1 MGLGGPGTRSLG
13 ERWPLAVSWGIGI
26 GLMGFIFGAASLSL
40 VERPRQPVAGHAAI
54 YRQIF
59 PNLDLNGAGAFLQL
73 AFITFGI
80 ILVGFA
86 VATLVKGWASDE
98 AGGRLE
104 TLLSTPM
111 SRARWALAGGLGL
124 FAAIGVM
131 TLVIMVGIGIGSTL
145 AGGDVATPILGTV
158 VFALYGIALAGIGM
172 AVGGLV
178 STSIAGEVVAA
189 IVILTFLIDLIAPA
203 LKWPDWIHQLALT
216 SHLGQPMIGNWDWV
230 GHGGL
235 RRDRGRRPAAR
246 VVGHLEAR
254 HRALSPTD
262 LAGAA
267 HSLDGAP
274 SPRRGR

>member
-1 MGLGGPGTRSLG
+1 
-13 ERWPLAVSWGIGI
+13 
-26 GLMGFIFGAASLSL
+26 
-40 VERPRQPVAGHAAI
+40 
-54 YRQIF
+54 
-59 PNLDLNGAGAFLQL
+59 
-73 AFITFGI
+73 
-80 ILVGFA
+80 
-86 VATLVKGWASDE
+86 VKGWASDE

-203 LKWPDWIHQLALT
+203 LKWPDWVHQLALT

-230 GHGGL
+230 GMAACVVIAVAGL
-235 RRDRGRRPAAR
+235 LLASWGISRRDIER
-246 VVGHLEAR
+246 
-254 HRALSPTD
+254 
-262 LAGAA
+262 
-267 HSLDGAP
+267 
-274 SPRRGR
+274 